1 MYQAQFI
8 YYLGELGGDS
18 SMVQYDESEV
28 LYKIT
33 ESWVKR
39 LNDFIQSLKEENEKT
54 ACTVFIITNLIVRNF
69 SNIEGLGILE
79 MAKNIMLDNND
90 CQENRQVYYIA

>member
-1 MYQAQFI
+1 
-8 YYLGELGGDS
+8 
-18 SMVQYDESEV
+18 MVQYDESEV
-28 LYKIT
+28 LYKMT

-39 LNDFIQSLKEENEKT
+39 LNDFIQSLKEENKKT

-90 CQENRQVYYIA
+90 CQENRRVYYIA